1 MTEPERSVSEKGAFL
16 VSVRHNLVC
25 EVAPVEDA
33 SGIDIPPTKLDVS
46 AQLAAS
52 HRERGCIDG
61 DYFFDDSAT
70 ARRFAFLCQDF
81 IKKLVDRTV
90 TELEEARFMPD
101 DYFWRNALVPSLQR
115 PGDVSSN

>member
-1 MTEPERSVSEKGAFL
+1 VNEKCAFL

-46 AQLAAS
+46 AQLAAN

-61 DYFFDDSAT
+61 DYFFEDSAT

-101 DYFWRNALVPSLQR
+101 DYFWRNPLVPSVQR
-115 PGDVSSN
+115 PGNVSSN

>member
-1 MTEPERSVSEKGAFL
+1 MSEQRAF
-16 VSVRHNLVC
+16 VVNVRHNLVC
-25 EVAPVEDA
+25 EVAPVQDTF
-33 SGIDIPPTKLDVS
+33 GIDMPATKLDVS

-61 DYFFDDSAT
+61 DYYFCDSAT

-81 IKKLVDRTV
+81 IKRLVDRTV

-101 DYFWRNALVPSLQR
+101 DYIWRNSLVPWR
-115 PGDVSSN
+115 PPSETS

>member
-1 MTEPERSVSEKGAFL
+1 MTEQRAFL

-25 EVAPVEDA
+25 EVAPVEDT
-33 SGIDIPPTKLDVS
+33 SGIDIPATKLDVS

-61 DYFFDDSAT
+61 DYYFEDSAT

-101 DYFWRNALVPSLQR
+101 DYFWRNSLVPSRQR
-115 PGDVSSN
+115 SDEAS

>member
-1 MTEPERSVSEKGAFL
+1 MSEKGAFL

>member
-1 MTEPERSVSEKGAFL
+1 MSGQRAFL

-33 SGIDIPPTKLDVS
+33 SGVDVPATKLDVS

-61 DYFFDDSAT
+61 DYYFEDSAT

-81 IKKLVDRTV
+81 IKRLVDRTV
-90 TELEEARFMPD
+90 TELEGARFMPD
-101 DYFWRNALVPSLQR
+101 DFRWLNSYVPSSGHSDR
-115 PGDVSSN
+115 SR